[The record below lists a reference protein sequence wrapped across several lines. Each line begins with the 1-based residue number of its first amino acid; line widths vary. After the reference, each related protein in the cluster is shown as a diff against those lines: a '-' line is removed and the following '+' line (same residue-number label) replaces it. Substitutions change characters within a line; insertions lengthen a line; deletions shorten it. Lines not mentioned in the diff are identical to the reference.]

1 MRGLK
6 ASFLPCPRDD
16 DDDDDDED
24 DDNAEN
30 DDDDDEDAVF
40 GRTSVGDV

>member
-6 ASFLPCPRDD
+6 ASFLPCPR
-16 DDDDDDED
+16 DDDDDED

-30 DDDDDEDAVF
+30 DDDDDEDAAF

>member
-6 ASFLPCPRDD
+6 ASFLPCPR

-30 DDDDDEDAVF
+30 DDDDDEDAAF